1 MYKNRIY
8 TKILLISHVW
18 HLKWNLL
25 APCSQSLLSSLW
37 PGNTI
42 WWHKFWVTI
51 GSDNGLLPEPNV
63 NLSSKE
69 FCDVPLKAISQELLM
84 NLIHNICSK
93 VILLKLLP
101 HFPGANELSTRP
113 GHQPSGPQMVAKV
126 IHPINSY
133 WCLWAVF
140 SWEYD
145 SLEQGC
151 LTIWFDSLG
160 QGCDFISLGYLT
172 PFGADRGRPGVKCLV
187 KDTSNWL

>member
-1 MYKNRIY
+1 MYDIWNEIY
-8 TKILLISHVW
+8 WHPVPKHYLAHCGLATPYGDINFGSPLAQIMACCLTKPS
-18 HLKWNLL
+18 
-25 APCSQSLLSSLW
+25 
-37 PGNTI
+37 
-42 WWHKFWVTI
+42 
-51 GSDNGLLPEPNV
+51 PEPNV
-63 NLSSKE
+63 NWSSKE

-93 VILLKLLP
+93 VILLKLLL
-101 HFPGANELSTRP
+101 HFPGANELST

-126 IHPINSY
+126 IHFINSY
-133 WCLWAVF
+133 CCLWAVF

-160 QGCDFISLGYLT
+160 QGCDFISLGCLT